1 MAIAKIND
9 LDMYYEDHGNGFP
22 LVLVPGF
29 SADHS
34 LWSTVTESLSDRYRV
49 ITFDNRGAGQSTV
62 TNPPYSINQLA
73 NDVE

>member
-1 MAIAKIND
+1 
-9 LDMYYEDHGNGFP
+9 MYYEDHGNGFP

-49 ITFDNRGAGQSTV
+49 ITFDNRGGRAVNCYES
-62 TNPPYSINQLA
+62 SILY
-73 NDVE
+73 